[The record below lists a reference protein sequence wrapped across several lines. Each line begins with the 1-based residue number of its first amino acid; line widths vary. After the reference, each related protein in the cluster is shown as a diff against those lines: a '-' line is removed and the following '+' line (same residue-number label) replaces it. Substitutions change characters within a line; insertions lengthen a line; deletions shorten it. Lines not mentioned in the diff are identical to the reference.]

1 VRAARHPVHV
11 TARIRAGLP
20 SLRREATRALL
31 ELALARGADRF
42 GFRLVEY
49 SIQSNHL
56 HLIAEVRDRR
66 ALSRGMQGLLV
77 RITRALN
84 KSWGRKGSVFADRYH
99 ARALCT
105 PREARNALVYVFHNA
120 RHHGAR
126 VAGVDPFSSGPW
138 FGGWSTGVETPARAS
153 PCMSASTWLLAVG
166 WRRHGLLSV
175 HAAQRELAA

>member
-1 VRAARHPVHV
+1 MRRKRSRNGQRELAFRSRGGARRGAGRKPKGPRAGVSHRTRPVRAARHPVHV

-126 VAGVDPFSSGPW
+126 VAGVDPFSSG
-138 FGGWSTGVETPARAS
+138 
-153 PCMSASTWLLAVG
+153 
-166 WRRHGLLSV
+166 
-175 HAAQRELAA
+175 